1 VKNLYTQGKY
11 PVQIQARDFE
21 IFKFIQSA
29 GPATGKTILS
39 RFWPER
45 SESAGAGKHRLR
57 KFLDVGLL
65 QRWGCML
72 HLTAE
77 GKQLLATSEMRPESQ
92 K

>member
-1 VKNLYTQGKY
+1 MKDLYTQGKY
-11 PVQIQARDFE
+11 PIQIQARDFE
-21 IFKFIQSA
+21 VFMFIQSA

-45 SESAGAGKHRLR
+45 SESSNAGRHRLR
-57 KFLDVGLL
+57 KLLDAGLV

-77 GKQLLATSEMRPESQ
+77 GKQLLATSEMPPEGQ